1 MGGASMHQPAQHQNT
16 KRIYEAVKES
26 EAGVKGGSMRGC
38 AMAALHF
45 DFEKALELCSVCDG
59 HKKKFNEDRTNIEHL
74 MNLLKQFKNLNQPP
88 TTETAKQTEADTF
101 KNIKYI
107 VALNE
112 RVHNFVKNPYLKLF
126 FFIMI
131 ESRGPRPI
139 AEIFK
144 DFNLKHVI
152 NLFDYVTL
160 ACRFLNVQ
168 DLAMVLKDKIDKGIA
183 EGNLEV
189 LALIGLKSERA
200 VQLLQNF
207 VDRTSDLQTAAYV
220 ASFAAAA
227 AYQGEQ
233 AEVDT
238 TKKQEMT
245 KASNK
250 RLAPYKRFIQ
260 TYRDMLNQLQ
270 LWNVRADFDVARGM
284 LEKNENLRIFAN
296 PAQSMQK
303 SKGFIHNSE

>member
-1 MGGASMHQPAQHQNT
+1 
-16 KRIYEAVKES
+16 
-26 EAGVKGGSMRGC
+26 MRGC

-74 MNLLKQFKNLNQPP
+74 MNLLKQFKRLNQPP
-88 TTETAKQTEADTF
+88 TTESEKQVE
-101 KNIKYI
+101 YI
-107 VALNE
+107 VTLNN
-112 RVHNFVKNPYLKLF
+112 RVCDFVKNPYLKLF
-126 FFIMI
+126 FLLMI
-131 ESRGPRPI
+131 EGRGPRPI

-144 DFNLKHVI
+144 DFTLKHAI

-160 ACRFLNVQ
+160 ACKFLNAQ
-168 DLAMVLKDKIDKGIA
+168 ELMMVLKDKIEKDVA

-200 VQLLQNF
+200 VRLLQNF

-227 AYQGEQ
+227 AYQSEQ
-233 AEVDT
+233 ADVEAA
-238 TKKQEMT
+238 KKQHMT

-270 LWNVRADFDVARGM
+270 LWNIRADFDVARGM
-284 LEKNENLRIFAN
+284 LEKNESLRIFASS
-296 PAQSMQK
+296 A
-303 SKGFIHNSE
+303 